1 MAESLTIARP
11 YAEAV
16 FKLASEAGTLP
27 AWSDALDRLAAV
39 TGNAAARELLG
50 NPRLS
55 SAQVAQL
62 VAEAAGSLDAAQ
74 ASFVR
79 VLADNERLAVMPEIA
94 RHFDSLRSAHENV
107 VDAHVSSAFPLS
119 EAQVADITGV
129 LRGKYGREVKVTVA
143 VDPDLIGGVA
153 VRVGDEV
160 MDASVRGKLAQLA
173 GALKA

>member
-16 FKLASEAGTLP
+16 FKLARDAGTLP
-27 AWSDALDRLAAV
+27 AWSDALGRLAAV
-39 TGNAAARELLG
+39 AGNETALELLG

-55 SAQVAQL
+55 AAQVAQL
-62 VAEAAGSLDAAQ
+62 VADAAGQLDAQ
-74 ASFVR
+74 QRNFVQ
-79 VLADNERLAVMPEIA
+79 VLADNERLAVLPDIA
-94 RHFDSLRSAHENV
+94 SHFDSLRSAHENV
-107 VDAHVSSAFPLS
+107 VDAHVASAFPLS
-119 EAQVADITGV
+119 DAQVADVTGT
-129 LRGKYGREVKVTVA
+129 LQAKYGRAVKVTVS

-160 MDASVRGKLAQLA
+160 IDASVRGKLAQLA